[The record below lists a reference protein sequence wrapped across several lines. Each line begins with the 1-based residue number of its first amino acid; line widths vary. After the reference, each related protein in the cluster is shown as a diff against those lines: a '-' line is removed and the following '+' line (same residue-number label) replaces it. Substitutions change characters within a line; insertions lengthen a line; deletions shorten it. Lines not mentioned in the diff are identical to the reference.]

1 MPRKEKNKKATR
13 KTKKKMKG
21 GTLTEEQKSMATL
34 YRIRKPEI
42 EREMEK
48 YSFLE
53 FLMDKDPHMTLIRKR
68 EYNRLITDR
77 VISNKE
83 IPEHDKPR
91 IERTIKH
98 IIDPNIGKKEGKA
111 WLPLI
116 TTFFLFIVSANLLGM
131 IPIFEF
137 I

>member
-98 IIDPNIGKKEGKA
+98 IIDPNIEPEVDIIRDYYGNKKINFRLKR
-111 WLPLI
+111 LYKYRI
-116 TTFFLFIVSANLLGM
+116 I
-131 IPIFEF
+131 
-137 I
+137 